1 MTSTQIQEMLDRSF
15 AIDPK
20 VDEALSALMTEARLA
35 ERWAGLSPP
44 SLAGHHRILISFLE
58 VGVPPDTAEFPNELL
73 DDLSQRD
80 LVHVRDG
87 KIALA
92 YPFATEK
99 ADFSVTI
106 AGIWIQTV
114 CAIDALGVAALAGR
128 STHVRCLCP
137 VCQSPTNVDIAA
149 DGLTIESTSSPD
161 ARVWTG
167 VTEVGACA
175 ADTQCKSML
184 LFCSHAHLDAWR
196 RNQSA
201 DMRGF
206 DLSLEQ
212 GIQLGAAI
220 FRPFLERA
228 TKEANL

>member
-44 SLAGHHRILISFLE
+44 SLAGHHRILISFL
-58 VGVPPDTAEFPNELL
+58 
-73 DDLSQRD
+73 
-80 LVHVRDG
+80 
-87 KIALA
+87 
-92 YPFATEK
+92 
-99 ADFSVTI
+99 
-106 AGIWIQTV
+106 V
-114 CAIDALGVAALAGR
+114 CAIAALGVAALAGR